1 MSRVK
6 VAFFDVD
13 HTLTTSG
20 SMSRLL
26 AYYHAALGHPRR
38 EFDDRMCELKAMTA
52 VGCPREAVNRAY
64 YAGLE
69 GLDAEVM
76 AAMAGAWFDAERA
89 TGRFYHEPAVA
100 ALRRHQERGAHIAL
114 VSGSFPAPLRLIAA
128 DLGADELLCTEPRV
142 ERGRYTG
149 KLDGPPMIGTAKAD
163 AALKVLL
170 QRGVPARD
178 SIAYGDDISDL
189 PLLRAAGSG
198 VVVGGD
204 RRLRTLAG
212 AEGWTLL
219 PGTPPAPD
227 LRLPAWSAPARSS
240 PWTAR
245 GRTAQPVVTSARYDM
260 SESA

>member
-1 MSRVK
+1 MRRAQ

-13 HTLTTSG
+13 HTLTTAG

-38 EFDDRMCELKAMTA
+38 EFDDRMCELKAMAA
-52 VGCPREAVNRAY
+52 VGCPREEVNRAY

-76 AAMAGAWFDAERA
+76 GAMAGAWFDAELS
-89 TGRFYHEPAVA
+89 TGGFYHEPAVA
-100 ALRRHQERGAHIAL
+100 ELRRHQEHGAHVVL
-114 VSGSFPAPLRLIAA
+114 VSGSFPAPLRRIAD
-128 DLGADELLCTEPRV
+128 DLGADELLCTLPRV

-149 KLDGPPMIGTAKAD
+149 GLDGPPMIGTAKAD

-170 QRGVPARD
+170 QRGVPAD
-178 SIAYGDDISDL
+178 ATAAYGDHVSDL
-189 PLLRAAGSG
+189 PLLRAAGSAF
-198 VVVGGD
+198 VVGGD
-204 RRLRTLAG
+204 RRLRALAA

-219 PGTPPAPD
+219 PGPPPAPD
-227 LRLPAWSAPARSS
+227 LRLPAWSATAPPSS
-240 PWTAR
+240 SSNR
-245 GRTAQPVVTSARYDM
+245 RRTAQPFVTSARYDM